1 MASDRIGFRQRALN
15 GKILTMSKDIAKKY
29 QNGDIELAQIA
40 TEGIINL
47 KKTVAALE
55 ILNLYIQTF
64 KTRVDSLNYEEKV
77 PANMRKYIAS
87 ILFCDGRVEIKE
99 LSTICAQI
107 RRRYGAALSDLAE
120 DVDPRISSR
129 LTPCIPNPSDVSE
142 TLQDILRK
150 NGVSFQS
157 LEPEVNP
164 FTQFITESINN
175 PAGATPSLPQ
185 PPAPG
190 PLPPAFPGVPGV
202 PGVPSVPSVPGVPSV
217 PNVPNVPG
225 VADVPSSPGVPSAF
239 PMMPS
244 DPAIPPLPSD
254 PLTPPSGFGAM
265 AGEPGTP
272 HGAFPPMPPSVPSV
286 PNVPSMP
293 NDPSG
298 MSGMGGMNAFP
309 TMQPTMPKP
318 FPAVQ
323 MPFSMEAPN
332 QPGMD
337 GRSDADD
344 YMKKLNSFK

>member
-1 MASDRIGFRQRALN
+1 M
-15 GKILTMSKDIAKKY
+15 
-29 QNGDIELAQIA
+29 
-40 TEGIINL
+40 
-47 KKTVAALE
+47 AALE

-217 PNVPNVPG
+217 PNVPNVPNVPG